1 MSEHTPTQPRTRFF
15 SLRWKLL
22 IGFTVLFSL
31 VFAAAFY
38 WFYSYSTNEA
48 LRRIQQDLEDT
59 IKGAAAEINGSD
71 LVAVAQEAWQKAAP
85 FYADGELSEEEFNQS
100 IALLNEYKQ
109 DPRLANILKWL
120 DQVHKVEPRAY
131 PYLAVPADEPD
142 TIIYAADWYMINQ
155 PEETAPFMYK
165 TKPNYIQS
173 LEALKE
179 EKLIPR
185 LTNGQFDV
193 YEDEWGRWVSAYYS
207 VKDNQG
213 NIVGLIGIDFVADY
227 VNEVRQGILNSVVGA
242 FAIVYSILFI
252 LVFLVSNTFT
262 RPMAKLTDAAR
273 AIGEGN
279 YEQDLSQ
286 LTGGKV
292 RDEINTLAHV
302 FTIMVGKVYQREQTL
317 RRQVE
322 ELKIE
327 IDEVKRSKQLSEIVD
342 TDFFRELQVKAKVMR
357 QRSRGSQADEQ
368 DTTTPSEE

>member
-38 WFYSYSTNEA
+38 WFYSFSTSQA
-48 LRRIQQDLEDT
+48 LDMIQQDLKNT
-59 IKGAAAEINGSD
+59 IKGALKNLDTEALVSLVREGVPNDEGFSDDPRYGQILAYLD
-71 LVAVAQEAWQKAAP
+71 LVHE
-85 FYADGELSEEEFNQS
+85 
-100 IALLNEYKQ
+100 
-109 DPRLANILKWL
+109 
-120 DQVHKVEPRAY
+120 VEPRAWLY
-131 PYLAVPADEPD
+131 TAVLTGKSYEISFGVDLYAKYEKDKALPFRFVTDEISD
-142 TIIYAADWYMINQ
+142 DAKQ
-155 PEETAPFMYK
+155 
-165 TKPNYIQS
+165 
-173 LEALKE
+173 ALDSGE
-179 EKLIPR
+179 LQYR
-185 LTNGQFDV
+185 LSNGNFEI
-193 YEDEWGRWVSAYYS
+193 YEDEFGQWVSAYAPIRD
-207 VKDNQG
+207 KNG
-213 NIVGLIGIDFVADY
+213 ATIGLMGIDFVANY

-292 RDEINTLAHV
+292 RDEINTLAQV

-342 TDFFRELQVKAKVMR
+342 TDFFRELQVKAKFMR
-357 QRSRGSQADEQ
+357 QRSRGGQADEEGAP
-368 DTTTPSEE
+368 TPTEE